1 MKPHAMS
8 TTRMDSHRRDSAP
21 EAACLYDL
29 FATRAVRAPD
39 VNAIVAPERRPLTYA
54 RLCAHIDAVAARLG
68 ALGLGRNDRVAL
80 ALPNG
85 PEMAMAFLAVATVAA
100 CAPLNPAYRADE
112 FDFYLSDLG
121 ARAII
126 LPAGATSPAR
136 SIARARGIPIIELA
150 AEADEPAG
158 VFTLMGDTGLAAK
171 ERQVASPDDV
181 ALVLHTSGTTARP
194 KIVPLTGRNILS
206 SASHVHDALALT
218 PADRCLNVMPLF
230 HIHGLVAALFASL
243 AAGASVVCT
252 PGFYA
257 PRFFAW
263 VDEFQPTWY
272 TAVPTMHQ
280 VILSR
285 APAHKDIIARR
296 PLRVIRSSSAALAPR
311 VSAQLETAFGAP
323 VIEAYGMTEAAHQM
337 AANPLPPRV
346 RKPGSVGVAAGPKV
360 AIMNG
365 AGHLLTQGTIG
376 EVVVCGSNVMRGYEG
391 NAEAN
396 AAAFVDG
403 WFRTG
408 DQGYLDADGYLFLT
422 GRLKELINRG
432 GEKIA
437 PREIDEVLLDHPAV
451 AQAVAFA
458 VPHAT
463 LGEEVAAAVV
473 VHACAGPVVTEIELR
488 RFAADRLAPFKVPR
502 RVLVVDEIPKG
513 PTGKMQRIGL
523 AAQLGLSLL
532 DSDEDAKGG
541 MGAAPDEFV
550 APRTPLEETLAALW
564 GQVLGVER
572 VGVHDSFLALG
583 GDSVLA
589 AQILARVH
597 DTIGVEITLIDFFE
611 ARTVAGLA
619 VAVVGRQATATD
631 DDELGALLTHLE
643 TLTDDDVQGL
653 LAKEAWTERQ
663 P

>member
-1 MKPHAMS
+1 M
-8 TTRMDSHRRDSAP
+8 
-21 EAACLYDL
+21 
-29 FATRAVRAPD
+29 
-39 VNAIVAPERRPLTYA
+39 
-54 RLCAHIDAVAARLG
+54 
-68 ALGLGRNDRVAL
+68 
-80 ALPNG
+80 
-85 PEMAMAFLAVATVAA
+85 
-100 CAPLNPAYRADE
+100 
-112 FDFYLSDLG
+112 
-121 ARAII
+121 
-126 LPAGATSPAR
+126 
-136 SIARARGIPIIELA
+136 
-150 AEADEPAG
+150 
-158 VFTLMGDTGLAAK
+158 
-171 ERQVASPDDV
+171 ASPDDV

-206 SASHVHDALALT
+206 SASHVRDTLALT

-230 HIHGLVAALFASL
+230 HIHGLVAALLASL

-257 PRFFAW
+257 PRFFVW

-280 VILSR
+280 ALLSR

-323 VIEAYGMTEAAHQM
+323 VVEAYGMTEAAHQM

-346 RKPGSVGVAAGPKV
+346 RKPGSVGVAAGPAV
-360 AIMNG
+360 AIMDG

-473 VHACAGPVVTEIELR
+473 VRDGNSTTEHALR
-488 RFAADRLAPFKVPR
+488 QFAADRLAPFKVPR
-502 RVLVVDEIPKG
+502 RVLIVAEIPKG
-513 PTGKMQRIGL
+513 PTGKLQRIGL
-523 AAQLGLSLL
+523 AEKLGLPLL
-532 DSDEDAKGG
+532 DTDEDAKGG
-541 MGAAPDEFV
+541 MGVAPDEFV
-550 APRTPLEETLAALW
+550 APRAPLEETLAALW

-597 DTIGVEITLIDFFE
+597 DTIGVDISLIDFFE

-619 VAVVGRQATATD
+619 VATTERQATTAG
-631 DDELGALLTHLE
+631 DDELDTLLSELE
-643 TLTDDDVQGL
+643 ALTDEDVQGL
-653 LAKEAWTERQ
+653 LAEEARTERQ
-663 P
+663 S

>member
-1 MKPHAMS
+1 MKPHTMS
-8 TTRMDSHRRDSAP
+8 LNSHRRHRSP
-21 EAACLYDL
+21 QAACLSDL
-29 FATRAVRAPD
+29 RAAGAVREPD
-39 VNAIVAPERRPLTYA
+39 ASAIVAPARMPLTYA
-54 RLCAHIDAVAARLG
+54 RLWAHIDAVGVHLS
-68 ALGLGRNDRVAL
+68 ALGLGRGDRIAL

-85 PEMAMAFLAVATVAA
+85 PEMATAFLAIAAVAT

-126 LPAGATSPAR
+126 LPAGAASPAR
-136 SIARARGIPIIELA
+136 SIARTRSIPVIDLVA
-150 AEADEPAG
+150 GADEPAG
-158 VFTLMGDTGLAAK
+158 VFALLGDTGLAAK
-171 ERQVASPDDV
+171 ERRLASPDDV

-206 SASHVHDALALT
+206 SASHVRDALALT

-230 HIHGLVAALFASL
+230 HIHGLVAALLASL

-280 VILSR
+280 AILSR
-285 APAHKDIIARR
+285 APAHQDIIARR

-346 RKPGSVGVAAGPKV
+346 RKPGSVGVAAGPEV
-360 AIMNG
+360 AIMDS
-365 AGHLLTQGTIG
+365 AGQLLTQGAIG
-376 EVVVCGSNVMRGYEG
+376 EVVARGSNVMRGYEG
-391 NAEAN
+391 NA
-396 AAAFVDG
+396 AAFADG

-458 VPHAT
+458 VAHAT

-473 VHACAGPVVTEIELR
+473 VRDGAVVTEMELR

-513 PTGKMQRIGL
+513 PTGKLQRIGL
-523 AAQLGLSLL
+523 AEKFGLPLL
-532 DSDEDAKGG
+532 DAGDDAEGG
-541 MGAAPDEFV
+541 VGTAPDEFV

-564 GQVLGVER
+564 VQVLGVER
-572 VGVHDSFLALG
+572 VSVHDSFLALG

-597 DTIGVEITLIDFFE
+597 DTMNGEITLIDFFE

-631 DDELGALLTHLE
+631 DDELDALLTHLE
-643 TLTDDDVQGL
+643 GLSDDDVQGL
-653 LAKEAWTERQ
+653 LAEGAWTERQ

>member
-1 MKPHAMS
+1 MNS
-8 TTRMDSHRRDSAP
+8 QRRHGSP
-21 EAACLYDL
+21 QAACLSDL
-29 FATRAVRAPD
+29 RAGAAARTPD
-39 VNAIVAPERRPLTYA
+39 ASAIVAPARRSLTYA
-54 RLCAHIDAVAARLG
+54 RLWAHIDAVGVRLS
-68 ALGLGRNDRVAL
+68 ALGLGCGDRIAL

-85 PEMAMAFLAVATVAA
+85 PEMATAFLAVATVAT

-126 LPAGATSPAR
+126 LPAGADSPAW

-158 VFTLMGDTGLAAK
+158 VFALMGETGLAAK
-171 ERQVASPDDV
+171 ERRLACPDDV

-206 SASHVHDALALT
+206 SASHVRDALALT

-230 HIHGLVAALFASL
+230 HIHGLVAALLASL
-243 AAGASVVCT
+243 AAGAGVVCT

-280 VILSR
+280 AILSR
-285 APAHKDIIARR
+285 APAHEDIIARR

-311 VSAQLETAFGAP
+311 VSAQLEAAFGAP
-323 VIEAYGMTEAAHQM
+323 VVEAYGMTEAAHQM

-346 RKPGSVGVAAGPKV
+346 RKPGSVGVAAGPEV
-360 AIMNG
+360 AIMDG
-365 AGHLLTQGTIG
+365 AGQLLTQGAIG
-376 EVVVCGSNVMRGYEG
+376 EVVVRGSNVMRGYEG
-391 NAEAN
+391 NAAAN
-396 AAAFVDG
+396 AAAFVG
-403 WFRTG
+403 EWFRTG

-437 PREIDEVLLDHPAV
+437 PREIDEVLLDHPAI
-451 AQAVAFA
+451 AQAVAFG

-473 VHACAGPVVTEIELR
+473 LRDGAAVTEIELR
-488 RFAADRLAPFKVPR
+488 RFTADRLAPFKVPR

-513 PTGKMQRIGL
+513 PTGKLQRIGL
-523 AAQLGLSLL
+523 AAQLGLPLL
-532 DSDEDAKGG
+532 DADEDAQGSVD
-541 MGAAPDEFV
+541 AAPVEFV
-550 APRTPLEETLAALW
+550 APRTPLEQTLAALW
-564 GQVLGVER
+564 VQVLGVER
-572 VGVHDSFLALG
+572 VGVHDRFLALG

-589 AQILARVH
+589 AQVLARV
-597 DTIGVEITLIDFFE
+597 DEAMGIEIPLIDFFS
-611 ARTVAGLA
+611 TVVICAS
-619 VAVVGRQATATD
+619 R
-631 DDELGALLTHLE
+631 
-643 TLTDDDVQGL
+643 
-653 LAKEAWTERQ
+653 
-663 P
+663 